1 MDMQEK
7 ILDRAR
13 EALDHLAPE
22 QVADLLARLVA
33 CYWTTGDYARDLGL
47 DQLSGADFV
56 EAVGVALEDSN
67 VGTEL
72 PSLESLIC
80 EDDRAELIQQA
91 LALSVAVRKADRVS
105 RSVGVPEEIGH
116 VLAIARSIARI
127 ANG

>member
-1 MDMQEK
+1 M
-7 ILDRAR
+7 R
-13 EALDHLAPE
+13 PP
-22 QVADLLARLVA
+22 
-33 CYWTTGDYARDLGL
+33 GLGL
-47 DQLSGADFV
+47 LLPWVGSGGRIADRSGPITQRRRG
-56 EAVGVALEDSN
+56 AALEDSN